1 MSGETAEIE
10 ALKEISRKLDN
21 LVTLFSVQGKEK
33 EEQIRIMVSNGC
45 SNSQIAKL
53 LGLPKGTV
61 DGIRVKFQK
70 KK

>member
-1 MSGETAEIE
+1 MSGKTAEIE
-10 ALKEISRKLDN
+10 VLKEISRKLDD

-33 EEQIRIMVSNGC
+33 EEQIRIMVSNGY

-61 DGIRVKFQK
+61 DSIRAKFQK